1 MGMTQDELRQWR
13 ETSAWAY
20 IYISLVTDAIELS
33 LILLT
38 IGIAV
43 MQLMQSKHRQ
53 DKAIGPNFSKSIWL

>member
-43 MQLMQSKHRQ
+43 MQLMQS
-53 DKAIGPNFSKSIWL
+53 